1 MSSPQKILAF
11 FAAGAVV
18 VAAACNRTPEPLTPE
33 AASAKGDALLRE
45 MSKNV
50 AALQTFA
57 YSAEERREQV
67 SKGGAKTEVKTTRR
81 VIVRR
86 PNGIA
91 FTGTGDRGETAGWY
105 DGKQLTL
112 VSNREKV
119 WARGPMPPTLDE
131 ALDFLSAEYAL
142 HMPTAD
148 LLYSSPYDALM
159 TKDTTGGW
167 VDVQRIGDR
176 DCDHLAYRQQVVDW
190 EIWLD
195 QNSRMPC
202 QLKITYKT
210 DPGQPTTTVAYRG
223 LETPPVTDETFA
235 AKVPEGYQRIK
246 IIRHATVVDP
256 KLGETA
262 SDAAPATA
270 QPAKKKRAAEPA
282 KKQPK

>member
-1 MSSPQKILAF
+1 MFNQQQILGLL
-11 FAAGAVV
+11 AAGALLG
-18 VAAACNRTPEPLTPE
+18 ATACNRTPEVLTPE
-33 AASAKGDALLRE
+33 AAAAKGDTLLRE
-45 MSKNV
+45 MSKNI
-50 AALQTFA
+50 AARQTFA
-57 YSAEERREQV
+57 YTADERREQV
-67 SKGGAKTEVKTTRR
+67 GQGGAKTEIKATRR

-86 PNGIA
+86 PNGVA

-131 ALDFLSAEYAL
+131 ALDFLAAEYAV

-167 VDVQRIGDR
+167 VDVQKIGDLS
-176 DCDHLAYRQQVVDW
+176 CDHLAYKQQVVDW

-195 QNSRMPC
+195 QERHMPC
-202 QLKITYKT
+202 QLKITYKS
-210 DPGQPTTTVAYRG
+210 DPGQPSTTVTYHP
-223 LETPPVTDETFA
+223 LETPPVTDETFV

-246 IIRHATVVDP
+246 IIRHATVNDP
-256 KLGETA
+256 KVEA
-262 SDAAPATA
+262 APDAAPATA
-270 QPAKKKRAAEPA
+270 QPKKQRPAAEPA